1 MNKPEAQAARAAA
14 ERGRHEA
21 EPAFVLHS
29 YAFRETS
36 LIVEA
41 YTRNFGRVGLVAKGA
56 RRPRSSL
63 RGLLLAFQPLLL
75 SWSGKAEL
83 RTLARAEW
91 QGGQPPLTG
100 LALICSFYLNELL
113 LKLLARDDPHER
125 LYDYYQASLTALA
138 QGRELPAVLRRFELR
153 LLAELGYGLL
163 LEREPEGGAAVTP
176 GQAYAYAPERGPV
189 LVPDGGAPETTVELR
204 GKTLLDMARDDY
216 SDPVTRVQSK
226 ALMRLVINHHLGGA
240 SLHTRQL
247 LKDLKEL

>member
-1 MNKPEAQAARAAA
+1 MNKPETHAARAAR

-29 YAFRETS
+29 YPFRETS
-36 LIVEA
+36 LVVEA
-41 YTRNFGRVGLVAKGA
+41 FSRNFGRVGLVAKGA

-75 SWSGKAEL
+75 SWSGKTEL
-83 RTLARAEW
+83 RTLTRAEW
-91 QGGQPPLTG
+91 QGGQPPPTG
-100 LALICSFYLNELL
+100 LALICGFYLNELL
-113 LKLLARDDPHER
+113 LRFLARDDPHER
-125 LYDYYQASLTALA
+125 LYEYYQASLEALS
-138 QGRELPAVLRRFELR
+138 RERQLPPVLRRFELR

-163 LEREPEGGAAVTP
+163 LEREADGGSPVRPA
-176 GQAYAYAPERGPV
+176 QAYVYVPERGPV
-189 LVPDGGAPETTVELR
+189 AADGGGAETTVELR

-216 SDPVTRVQSK
+216 SDPLTQSQSK

-240 SLHTRQL
+240 ALHTRQL